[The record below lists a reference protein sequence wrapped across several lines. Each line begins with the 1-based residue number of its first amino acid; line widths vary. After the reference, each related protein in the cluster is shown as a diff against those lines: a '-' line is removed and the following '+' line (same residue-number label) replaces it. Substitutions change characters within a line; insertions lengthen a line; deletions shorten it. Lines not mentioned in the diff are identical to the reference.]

1 MHNQPK
7 ETGPDSVTCTG
18 NRCGDSDPHSSDFSG
33 SRYCTSC
40 SEREQKGKTGKPEA
54 VWAAGRSA
62 QGVPHGPRGGDSPAP
77 HAVGLPFGRKAE
89 SRGEL
94 REKCGSHPGASA
106 SGLELRALET
116 AVGGRPSPRVFWH
129 TQPRS
134 WEPASSLTGG
144 HGPASQGR
152 CEDWMKYTCHSVTA
166 QG

>member
-1 MHNQPK
+1 MRRQFRTARISAAADTAPAARNENRKVKRANRRLSGRQDAVRRVFRM
-7 ETGPDSVTCTG
+7 GPG
-18 NRCGDSDPHSSDFSG
+18 
-33 SRYCTSC
+33 
-40 SEREQKGKTGKPEA
+40 
-54 VWAAGRSA
+54 W
-62 QGVPHGPRGGDSPAP
+62 GDSPAP

-144 HGPASQGR
+144 HGPASQGH